1 MKFSK
6 TYNIFLLV
14 IIPEIFLAPLRAQ
27 EVKTLSVEEL
37 FRLGIENSLQI
48 KASQINQNIA
58 GQNEK
63 SAHMERYPEMNI
75 GAAGSY
81 SGNPTVF
88 TRGLSRPE
96 HPAFP
101 DWSQSYKAEIFQPLY
116 QGGRIRHTVNGAIL
130 RRQMAELSLGRDKS
144 ELRLFLMEQYL
155 NLFELHQE
163 KKVFRQNIAE
173 ATQRLHD
180 IRQKRKEGML
190 TQNDVLR
197 SELLLTNYELAFRE
211 SENNIIIA
219 SQQLNIIL
227 GLDENRIF
235 YPDTTLLET
244 QPPFLSYEEYIHQ
257 AADNYP
263 ELQIARYNTAIAREN
278 VSLARADYYPAL
290 SLNLSDALGRPLTG
304 TSPVQDLF
312 MNSWNISLTLS
323 YRLASLYKTRYHVN
337 ASHQTVLLQ
346 QNQEEELTQRLRM
359 NIKAAFIKHKEA
371 LDRVDALTL
380 SVRQANEN
388 YRIVQNKYLN
398 QLAILTDL
406 LDASSVR
413 LEAELQLTA
422 AKTNVIYT
430 HYQLLRATG
439 KL

>member
-1 MKFSK
+1 MKSLK
-6 TYNIFLLV
+6 TYSLLILTVAQGIFTTS
-14 IIPEIFLAPLRAQ
+14 IRAQ

-48 KASQINQNIA
+48 KAGQINQHIA
-58 GQNEK
+58 DQNEK
-63 SAHMERYPEMNI
+63 SARTERLPEINI

-88 TRGLSRPE
+88 TRGLSGAE
-96 HPAFP
+96 HPDFP
-101 DWSQSYKAEIFQPLY
+101 DWSQSYKAEIIQPLY
-116 QGGRIRHTVNGAIL
+116 QGGRIRHTVTGATL
-130 RRQMAELSLGRDKS
+130 SRQLAGLSLQRDKS

-155 NLFELHQE
+155 NLFELYKE

-173 ATQRLHD
+173 AGQRLHD

-211 SENNIIIA
+211 SENNITIV

-227 GLDENRIF
+227 GLDENTIL

-244 QPPFLSYEEYIHQ
+244 QPPFLNYEEYLNQ

-263 ELQIARYNTAIAREN
+263 ELKIARYNTTIAREN
-278 VSLARADYYPAL
+278 VSIALSDYYPMVSL
-290 SLNLSDALGRPLTG
+290 SLSDALGRPLTN

-312 MNSWNISLTLS
+312 MNSWNLSLTLS
-323 YRLASLYKTRYHVN
+323 YRLASLYKSRSHVM
-337 ASHQTVLLQ
+337 ASRETVLLQ
-346 QNQEEELTQRLRM
+346 QNQEEQLHQRLRM
-359 NIKAAFIKHKEA
+359 NIKSAFIKHKEA
-371 LDRVDALTL
+371 LDRVAALTL
-380 SVRQANEN
+380 SVGQANEN

-413 LEAELQLTA
+413 LDAELQLTT

-430 HYQLLRATG
+430 YYQLLRATG